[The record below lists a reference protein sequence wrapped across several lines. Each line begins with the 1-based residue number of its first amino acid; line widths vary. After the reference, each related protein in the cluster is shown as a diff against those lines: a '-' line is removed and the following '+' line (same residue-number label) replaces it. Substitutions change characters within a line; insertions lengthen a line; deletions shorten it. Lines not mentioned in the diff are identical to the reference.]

1 MILLDTNVCVAHL
14 NGDPRVARPMQE
26 HASEIAVPSL
36 VATELFY
43 GFEKSSR
50 AAENLPRLKQFL
62 QTVQV
67 VDYDI
72 ATAEIAG
79 RLKAHLD
86 RIGKR
91 TGEMDILIA
100 AVAVRH
106 NALLVTNNLRH
117 FENAPGI
124 RLENWLQ

>member
-1 MILLDTNVCVAHL
+1 
-14 NGDPRVARPMQE
+14 
-26 HASEIAVPSL
+26 
-36 VATELFY
+36 
-43 GFEKSSR
+43 
-50 AAENLPRLKQFL
+50 
-62 QTVQV
+62 

-86 RIGKR
+86 RIGKK